1 MTAGSSFPAS
11 WNADNAILIAETF
24 SSRIFKVRLADG
36 TPAIVKALKPFDDVE
51 DELRGA
57 HLLVWRDGVG
67 TVRLLAQH
75 GQNML
80 LEYAGE
86 TMLTHVLE
94 GDGDDDASEIA
105 AEVMAKLHSPSS
117 QPVPPDL
124 QPLRARFRDLF
135 VKAQADDR
143 AGRKSSYGEA
153 ATLAEQ
159 LLSDQRDIRPL
170 HGDLHHEN
178 IMHGPRGWLAIDPKG
193 VLGDP
198 CFDAANMLYNPL
210 DRDDLC
216 LDPARI
222 AGRTEIFSQRLELDP
237 RRLLDFA
244 FCYGCL
250 SAAWHASDGN
260 DTDENRELA
269 VAAAIS
275 RVRALNF

>member
-1 MTAGSSFPAS
+1 MTAASSFPAS

-24 SSRIFKVRLADG
+24 SSRIFKVRLADS
-36 TPAIVKALKPFDDVE
+36 TPAIVKALKPFDDAE

-57 HLLVWRDGVG
+57 HLLAWRDGVG
-67 TVRLLAQH
+67 AVRILAQH
-75 GQNML
+75 GRNML

-86 TMLTHVLE
+86 TMLTHVLQGE
-94 GDGDDDASEIA
+94 GDNAASEIA
-105 AEVMAKLHSPSS
+105 AEVMAKLHSASS

-124 QPLRARFRDLF
+124 QPLRERFRDLF
-135 VKAQADDR
+135 AKAQADDR
-143 AGRKSSYGEA
+143 ADRKSLYGEA
-153 ATLAEQ
+153 ASLAKR
-159 LLSDQRDIRPL
+159 LLSNQDDIRPL

-178 IMHGPRGWLAIDPKG
+178 IMHGRRGWLAIDPKG

-216 LDPARI
+216 LDPTRI
-222 AGRTEIFSQRLELDP
+222 ADMTKIFSRRLGLDP